1 MGGVSSRLRGNDVMV
16 CGNDVM
22 GCGNDVVMGRGD
34 DVMVCGNDVMVDRRR
49 GSGTMEDGYGERDGI
64 E

>member
-1 MGGVSSRLRGNDVMV
+1 MGVDRAV

-22 GCGNDVVMGRGD
+22 G
-34 DVMVCGNDVMVDRRR
+34 CGNDVMVDRRR